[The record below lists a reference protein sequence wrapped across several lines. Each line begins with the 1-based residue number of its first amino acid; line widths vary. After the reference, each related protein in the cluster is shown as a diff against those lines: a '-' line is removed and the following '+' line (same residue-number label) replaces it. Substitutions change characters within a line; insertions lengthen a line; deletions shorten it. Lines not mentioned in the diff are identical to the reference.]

1 MKLTAFH
8 DVGSFLERMS
18 TFVLLMPRFRHT
30 LASVINASMSLILH
44 TTSNDQQCVR
54 SLLSANKPQEIE
66 IPFDVA
72 EAPANK
78 LSAVKAV

>member
-1 MKLTAFH
+1 MTASH
-8 DVGSFLERMS
+8 NVGSFLERMS
-18 TFVLLMPRFRHT
+18 TFLLLMPRFQHT
-30 LASVINASMSLILH
+30 IASFINASMSLIFY
-44 TTSNDQQCVR
+44 TTSNDQQQVR